1 MEHEAVVQSVTTERD
16 DLEAKLIALT
26 NFRNSSEFTELPEK
40 QQALLL
46 MQINAQTLLV
56 DILNMRLDEM
66 VPEEGGGSEDD

>member
-26 NFRNSSEFTELPEK
+26 NFRNNTEFTELPEK

-66 VPEEGGGSEDD
+66 VPEEGGNDADD